1 MSDEPLCFPHEAM
14 ATTFQVMVV
23 GQKESYAKQAAN
35 AAFAEVD
42 AIEKEISRFIDTS
55 DTSLINNLA
64 EGQWAR
70 IGVHT
75 CECLKVAAHVCAE
88 TGGAFDPTIGP
99 LMKCWRN
106 PDRSLRQP
114 SDEELAQA
122 RAVVGMKLL
131 ELDEAGKRVRVKAH
145 GVKVDLGGVGKG
157 YAVERAIEVLREW
170 DIETALVNGGDSST
184 VAIGNQK
191 EGGHGW
197 PVGVGGIRDEA
208 KSPYILDLCNQSL
221 SGSGTF
227 VRGSHIIDPRTGR
240 PVAGKIA
247 AWALHPSGAV
257 ADALSTAF
265 MILSSEEVEAYC
277 KSHSDTGALLVPKTD
292 GPVVRQRFGNWKG
305 LRDA

>member
-1 MSDEPLCFPHEAM
+1 MSDEALCFPHEAM
-14 ATTFQVMVV
+14 ATTFQIMVV
-23 GQKESYAKQAAN
+23 GQEAGYAKQAAD

-42 AIEKEISRFIDTS
+42 AIEKEISRFVNSS
-55 DTSLINNLA
+55 DISLINTLG

-75 CECLKVAAHVCAE
+75 CECLKVSAQVCQE
-88 TGGAFDPTIGP
+88 TGGAFDPTVGP
-99 LMKCWRN
+99 LMKAWRN

-114 SDEELAQA
+114 SDAELAQA
-122 RAVVGMKLL
+122 RALVGMKLI
-131 ELDEAGKRVRVKAH
+131 ELDEAGKRVRVKAQ
-145 GVKVDLGGVGKG
+145 GVKVDLGGLGKG
-157 YAVERAIEVLREW
+157 YAVERAIDVLKEW
-170 DIETALVNGGDSST
+170 DIEAALVNGGDSST
-184 VAIGNQK
+184 FAIGNQK
-191 EGGHGW
+191 QGGNGW

-208 KSPYILDLCNQSL
+208 ASPYILDLRNQSL

-227 VRGSHIIDPRTGR
+227 VRGSHIVDPRTGR
-240 PVAGKIA
+240 PVASKVA

-265 MILSSEEVEAYC
+265 MVMSSEEVEAYC

-292 GPVVRQRFGNWKG
+292 GPVVRQRYGNWKG